1 MRLHCTSIRDDW
13 VGWSPNSVRR
23 SDEQGALDVPAK
35 KKTGGPPLEKIGVW
49 TRRLT
54 NQWDGASLVRA
65 TWISIQ
71 CPSAGR
77 GTNQTSPSRM
87 WRQGCPPYTCRSDI
101 RYPVRSG
108 NAPIVVERPG
118 RELVTLPKRLCSIKE
133 KLHLAKPSWLT
144 TLVNY
149 LVA

>member
-1 MRLHCTSIRDDW
+1 M
-13 VGWSPNSVRR
+13 
-23 SDEQGALDVPAK
+23 
-35 KKTGGPPLEKIGVW
+35 IGVW

-108 NAPIVVERPG
+108 NAPIVSNG
-118 RELVTLPKRLCSIKE
+118 REGSLSPCQNDYAVSRKSCIWLSRLGLLPLSIPLSPE
-133 KLHLAKPSWLT
+133 K
-144 TLVNY
+144 
-149 LVA
+149 